1 MGLNVEKLMNDLKKQ
16 PEMDPDKHDGCYE
29 LMREIVK
36 CYANLDSLSACTNRD
51 LNAVYSVPLGTW
63 KLNVEKKKE
72 YINHTCLSPNDKTK
86 MNQLIDRVWD
96 DACYSKYENR
106 EKGKPSIGLFGTGFY
121 FFSEVE
127 GEKAGQFIQMLID
140 IDAQTDDEKMFE
152 IASKMF
158 ESGFKGMGAA
168 SASIMLHCLKPYSF
182 PILNGNFGHGN
193 IYEKIG
199 VNLEYPGKITT
210 YIDNCRKIKAF
221 RDHKFPFK
229 NYRIL
234 DKWAWKLDEYEDGK
248 KGVELKKD
256 KKIIEYPHNQI
267 LYGPPGTGKTY
278 NSTIYSV
285 AIVENKSYEEVKVEA
300 REDYPAVKARYEGYK
315 KQGRIAF
322 TTFHQ
327 SYGYEEFIEGI
338 RPVMANDE
346 PNLKSDVK
354 YSIESGVFKAF
365 CEKATMTKNDRE
377 EYGLNDNPNVWKVS
391 LAKAKDNPVRDECLK
406 NNHIRIGWDEYGE
419 EISEDNIDDYGG
431 KNPLNAFINKM
442 RVGDIVLSCYTSSV
456 IDAVGVVTGDYRWD
470 ESYSYYKR
478 VRDVKWIVKG
488 IRENIIDINNGS
500 VMTLST
506 VYKMKVSVGDVM
518 RIIEKYESG
527 KNRAKQEKENYVFI
541 IDEIN
546 RGNISKIFGEL
557 ITLIEDTKRAGAA
570 EAMEVTLPYSGSSFS
585 VPDNVYILGTMN
597 TADRSIALMDTALRR
612 RFSFVE
618 MMPDTDVIKKLGI
631 TNVEGLDVV
640 QMLNTINARIE
651 FLYDREHTIGHAFF
665 TRLKEKPTVDKLADI
680 FEKSIIPLLQEYF
693 YEDYRK
699 IQLVLGDNKK
709 SDDKYRFIKRIPV
722 PDKLFKESIGEL
734 DDIPEYTYEIN
745 KSALLD
751 IQSYIEIM

>member
-72 YINHTCLSPNDKTK
+72 YINHTCLSPYDKTK

-127 GEKAGQFIQMLID
+127 GEKAGQFIKMLID

-193 IYEKIG
+193 IYERVG
-199 VNLEYPGKITT
+199 VNLDQPGKITT

-221 RDHKFPFK
+221 RDKNLPFK

-234 DKWAWKLDEYEDGK
+234 DKWAWKLDEYEDGNN
-248 KGVELKKD
+248 GVELKKE

-278 NSTIYSV
+278 NSMIYSV

-346 PNLKSDVK
+346 SNLKSDVK

-442 RVGDIVLSCYTSSV
+442 RAGDIVLSCYTSSV